1 MKNVNSI
8 VLGVCL
14 VFGAGSV
21 VAQDNGKVPDSMGH
35 DQTIPTAKAHD
46 GMKKGAMGHDAM
58 KMHTMSKDHMA
69 KDGMSKDA
77 KDDMMKK
84 DDAMGNGGSQH

>member
-8 VLGVCL
+8 MLGMCL

-21 VAQDNGKVPDSMGH
+21 FAQDSGRVPDSMGH
-35 DQTIPTAKAHD
+35 VQTVPPAKAHD
-46 GMKKGAMGHDAM
+46 GMKKSSMGHDAM

-69 KDGMSKDA
+69 KDGMSKDGG
-77 KDDMMKK
+77 MMKK
-84 DDAMGNGGSQH
+84 DGAMGSGSQH